1 MTRRKKSCNI
11 RSSLPTDKRVRKE
24 RQTRYIE
31 RIKKHFKNE
40 RERRQKR
47 IE

>member
-1 MTRRKKSCNI
+1 MTRRKSCNI

-24 RQTRYIE
+24 RQARYVE
-31 RIKKHFKNE
+31 RIKKDFKYE